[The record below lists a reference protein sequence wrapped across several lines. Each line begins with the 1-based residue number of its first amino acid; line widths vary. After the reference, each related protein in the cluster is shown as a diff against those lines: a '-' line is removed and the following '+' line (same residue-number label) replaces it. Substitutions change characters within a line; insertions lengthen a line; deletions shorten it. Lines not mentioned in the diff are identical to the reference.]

1 MIIYESG
8 ISFLV
13 ERKAISPEENISLLL
28 ANDGKVLENTRYNIY
43 DLELVGADLINLHG
57 KRRRKGH

>member
-43 DLELVGADLINLHG
+43 IKLFANFHG
-57 KRRRKGH
+57 KAI

>member
-13 ERKAISPEENISLLL
+13 EKKAISPEENISLLL

-43 DLELVGADLINLHG
+43 IKLFANFHG
-57 KRRRKGH
+57 KAIKSQVEL